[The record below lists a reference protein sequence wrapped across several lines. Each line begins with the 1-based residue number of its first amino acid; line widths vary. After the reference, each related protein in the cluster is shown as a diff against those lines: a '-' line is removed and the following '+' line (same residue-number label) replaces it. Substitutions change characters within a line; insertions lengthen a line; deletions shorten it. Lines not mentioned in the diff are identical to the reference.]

1 MPPKNLEQIN
11 ELNKIAGCKINKQK
25 SVAFL
30 FTNNK
35 LSERESKENPIYC
48 CIKNNKITRNKF
60 NQESERLV
68 L

>member
-1 MPPKNLEQIN
+1 MPPKNLEQMN
-11 ELNKIAGCKINKQK
+11 ELNKISGCRINKQK
-25 SVAFL
+25 YVAFL
-30 FTNNK
+30 FTNN

-48 CIKNNKITRNKF
+48 CIKNNKIPRNKF